1 MEPFALI
8 HTLFYFLLALT
19 ILVAIH
25 EFGHYY
31 AARKL
36 GVKVLKFSIGLGKS
50 VWRYQQSP
58 ESTEFSIGMLPLG
71 GFVKMVDERE
81 GEVAERDLPFAFNRQ
96 KVSVRSAIVF
106 AGPFANFLLAI
117 LLYWIVFMVG
127 VAGIKPIVGTLSPG
141 TLAEQAGFQEGD
153 EIIAV
158 GNIPTPTWTM
168 AISEIFFHAM
178 DNESVPVE
186 VLTAREQKLIR
197 DLIIPQELLEKPQLL
212 HDRLGINA
220 LEPSLEPVLEEVMPN
235 SAARLAGLAAGDR
248 LLVADGNPIKDW
260 QQWVDYV
267 RANPDKDIAL
277 VVERNGAEINLT
289 IRPAKVET
297 PQGVVGKIGAAVQ
310 RPKFPLAAYPA
321 LVAAFYKTW
330 ESSVMTLKMIG
341 RIIVGNASVD
351 NLSGPISIAKY
362 AEQSAKS
369 GLTSFLEYLA
379 IVSLSLGVVN
389 LLPIP
394 VLDGGHLMF
403 YVLEA
408 VMGKPIP
415 EGIQI
420 KLLNIGV
427 MILLCLM
434 VFSFYI
440 DIFRHPA

>member
-1 MEPFALI
+1 MELI
-8 HTLFYFLLALT
+8 HTVFYFLLALT

-25 EFGHYY
+25 EFGHFYV
-31 AARKL
+31 ARKL
-36 GVKVLKFSIGLGKS
+36 GVKVLRFSIGIGKS
-50 VWRYQQSP
+50 IWRYQKTP
-58 ESTEFSIGMLPLG
+58 EATEFSIGMFPLG
-71 GFVKMVDERE
+71 GYVKMVDERE
-81 GEVAERDLPFAFNRQ
+81 GEVSEEDLPFAFNRQ
-96 KVSVRSAIVF
+96 RLAVRAAIVF

-127 VAGIKPIVGTLSPG
+127 IAGIKPIVGTIAPG

-153 EIIAV
+153 EIVAV
-158 GNIPTPTWTM
+158 GDIPTPTWTM

-178 DNESVPVE
+178 DDEAVPVD
-186 VLTAREQKLIR
+186 VLTTREQRIKR
-197 DLIIPQELLEKPQLL
+197 DLIIPRELIERPQLL
-212 HDRLGINA
+212 HDRLGINP
-220 LEPSLEPVLEEVMPN
+220 LEPSLEPVLEDVMPN
-235 SAARLAGLAAGDR
+235 SAAKEAGLVAGDR
-248 LLVADGNPIKDW
+248 LLVADGKPIKDW

-267 RANPDKDIAL
+267 RSNPEKDIEL
-277 VVERNGAEINLT
+277 TLERNGEEISLM
-289 IRPAKVET
+289 IRPAKVES
-297 PQGVVGKIGAAVQ
+297 PQGVVGKIGAAVK
-310 RPKFPLAAYPA
+310 RPVYPLSAYPA
-321 LVAAFYKTW
+321 FVAAIYKTW

-341 RIIVGNASVD
+341 RIIIGNASVD

-362 AEQSAKS
+362 AEQSAKN
-369 GLTSFLEYLA
+369 GFATFMEYLA

-403 YVLEA
+403 YFMEA
-408 VMGKPIP
+408 VMRKPIP

-434 VFSFYI
+434 VFSFYV